1 MKAVIMAGGEGS
13 RLRPLTCN
21 RPKPMVPIANKPVM
35 EHIIELLKKY
45 GVRDIAVT
53 LQYMP
58 EKIKDYFGDGREYGV
73 SLKYFT
79 EDVPLGTAGSVKNA
93 EDFLDETFIVISG
106 DALTDINLQEALEFH
121 KKNRSVATLV
131 LKKVECPIEYG
142 VVVTAPDGKI
152 RRFLEKPSWGEVFSD
167 TVNTG
172 IYVLSPE
179 VLKYFEKGV
188 VFDFSKDLFPILLK
202 KEEPMYGFVTQDYW
216 CDIGDLDAYV
226 GVHTDILDKKVNIN
240 INARE
245 IRQGVWASEGAVI
258 SKEAVIKPPVLI
270 GKNSVVKDGSILG
283 RYSVIGEE
291 CHIGE
296 GSTTKRSVLWN
307 SCILKNNVELRGS
320 VLCSGVKCRE
330 KTAAFE
336 GTVVGEN
343 CILGE
348 NSLIKPGIKIWPEK
362 HIDMG
367 TEVCTN
373 IVWGSRYSKNLFGSR
388 GISGEVNVDITPE
401 FASRMAAAYG
411 AVCKKGS
418 GLAISCEEVDALKM
432 VKNAC
437 VSGVLSTGTEAYD
450 LGTSLLPVTRSAI
463 RYYNLSGG
471 IHISEGNKKGKIIID
486 ILDNKGR
493 NISRNEERK
502 IENCYIREDFARCQA
517 EEIKAVINVPDHKVF
532 YIRSILNHTMSEIH
546 DLKIAL
552 IAPSGDLKNIVTA
565 VLNELKCRY
574 EFVNTKEAHDK
585 QKSLFSDLKTISQVV
600 RRGGF
605 DVGVYFA
612 NSYDKIFLID
622 TKGRIIADDLYMAL
636 ISYIHLKSKAGN
648 KVIVPLNA
656 STVIEKMAGENKER
670 VIRTKTS
677 AKELM
682 NRILDDE
689 FDENMLDFF
698 AMNFDPVEAFI
709 RIIDYM
715 AISGTSLAKIVDSI
729 PDFHIIK
736 KEVKCSWSAKGKV
749 IRAIIEENSNSVET
763 IEGVKVVGDKGWVLV
778 LPDAEKPVC
787 KVIGEGYTQEFAH
800 ELTDIFVD
808 KVKTISQNKIT
819 TI

>member
-45 GVRDIAVT
+45 GIRDIAVT

-73 SLKYFT
+73 NLKYFT

-93 EDFLDETFIVISG
+93 EEFLDETFIVISG

-121 KKNRSVATLV
+121 KKNRSIATLV

-142 VVVTAPDGKI
+142 VVVTAADGKI

-179 VLKYFEKGV
+179 VLKYFEKGI

-202 KEEPMYGFVTQDYW
+202 KEEPLYGFVTQDYW

-226 GVHTDILDKKVNIN
+226 GVHTDILDKKVNIS

-245 IRQGVWASEGAVI
+245 IRQGVWASEGVAI

-270 GKNSVVKDGSILG
+270 GKNSVIKDGSVLG
-283 RYSVIGEE
+283 RYTVIGEE

-296 GSTTKRSVLWN
+296 GSTTKRSILWN

-320 VLCSGVKCRE
+320 VLCSSVKCRE

-388 GISGEVNVDITPE
+388 GISGEINVDITPE

-437 VSGVLSTGTEAYD
+437 VSGVLSAGAEAYD

-463 RYYNLSGG
+463 RYYNLAGG

-502 IENCYIREDFARCQA
+502 IENCYIREDFTRCEA
-517 EEIKAVINVPDHKVF
+517 DEIKAVINVPDHKVF
-532 YIRSILNHTMSEIH
+532 YIRSILNHTISENH

-552 IAPSGDLKNIVTA
+552 IAPSGDLKNIVSA
-565 VLNELKCRY
+565 VLNELNCRY

-585 QKSLFSDLKTISQVV
+585 RKSLFSDLKTLSQVV

-689 FDENMLDFF
+689 FDESMLDFF
-698 AMNFDPVEAFI
+698 AMNFDPIEAFI

-715 AISGTSLAKIVDSI
+715 ALSNTNLAKIMDSI

-749 IRAIIEENSNSVET
+749 IRAIIEENSDSVET

-800 ELTDIFVD
+800 ELTDVFVD

-819 TI
+819 

>member
-45 GVRDIAVT
+45 GIKDIAVT

-106 DALTDINLQEALEFH
+106 DALTDINLKEALEFH

-131 LKKVECPIEYG
+131 LKKVECPTEYG

-283 RYSVIGEE
+283 RYSVIGEQ

-486 ILDNKGR
+486 VLDNKGR

-532 YIRSILNHTMSEIH
+532 YIRSILNHTISEIH
-546 DLKIAL
+546 DLKIAI
-552 IAPSGDLKNIVTA
+552 IAPSGDLKNIVTS

-698 AMNFDPVEAFI
+698 AMNFDPIEAFI

-736 KEVKCSWSAKGKV
+736 KEVKCSWSDKGKV

-819 TI
+819 

>member
-45 GVRDIAVT
+45 GIKDIAVT

-131 LKKVECPIEYG
+131 LKKVECPTEYG

-283 RYSVIGEE
+283 RYSVIGEQ

-486 ILDNKGR
+486 VLDNKGR

-532 YIRSILNHTMSEIH
+532 YIRSILNHTISEIH
-546 DLKIAL
+546 DLKIAI
-552 IAPSGDLKNIVTA
+552 IAPSGDLKNIVTS

-636 ISYIHLKSKAGN
+636 ISYIHLKSKEGN

-698 AMNFDPVEAFI
+698 AMNFDPIEAFI

-736 KEVKCSWSAKGKV
+736 KEVKCSWSDKGKV

-819 TI
+819 

>member
-45 GVRDIAVT
+45 GIKDIAVT

-131 LKKVECPIEYG
+131 LKKVECPTEYG

-532 YIRSILNHTMSEIH
+532 YIRSILNHTISEIH

-656 STVIEKMAGENKER
+656 STVIEKMAGDNKER

-698 AMNFDPVEAFI
+698 AMNFDPIEAFI

-819 TI
+819 

>member
-45 GVRDIAVT
+45 GIRDIAVT

-698 AMNFDPVEAFI
+698 AMNFDPIEAFI

-819 TI
+819 

>member
-45 GVRDIAVT
+45 GIRDIAVT

-58 EKIKDYFGDGREYGV
+58 EKIKDYFDDGSEYGV
-73 SLKYFT
+73 NLRYFT

-93 EDFLDETFIVISG
+93 EEFLDETFIVISG
-106 DALTDINLQEALEFH
+106 DALTDINLEEVLDFH
-121 KKNRSVATLV
+121 KKNSSIATLV

-142 VVVTAPDGKI
+142 VVVTDSGGKV

-188 VFDFSKDLFPILLK
+188 VFDFSKDLFPILLEK
-202 KEEPMYGFVTQDYW
+202 QEPMFGFVTKDYW

-240 INARE
+240 INAME
-245 IRQGVWASEGAVI
+245 VRQGVWVSEGAVI
-258 SKEAVIKPPVLI
+258 SRQAEIKPPVLI
-270 GKNSVVKDGSILG
+270 GKNSVIKDGSVLG
-283 RYSVIGEE
+283 RFTVIGEE

-296 GSTTKRSVLWN
+296 GSTTKKSIMWDGCV
-307 SCILKNNVELRGS
+307 LKNNVQLRGS
-320 VLCSGVKCRE
+320 VLCSRVKCRE
-330 KTAAFE
+330 KTSAFE
-336 GTVVGEN
+336 GTVIGEN

-362 HIDMG
+362 HIDIG

-373 IVWGSRYSKNLFGSR
+373 LVWGSRYSKNLFGSR
-388 GISGEVNVDITPE
+388 GISGEINVDITPE
-401 FASRMAAAYG
+401 FASRLAAAYG
-411 AVCKKGS
+411 AVCKKGAS
-418 GLAISCEEVDALKM
+418 LAVSCDEADALKM
-432 VKNAC
+432 IKNAC
-437 VSGVLSTGTEAYD
+437 ISGVLSSGAEAFD
-450 LGTSLLPVTRSAI
+450 VGTSLLPVTRSAI
-463 RYYNLSGG
+463 RYYKLTGG
-471 IHISEGNKKGKIIID
+471 MHISGGNKKGKVIID
-486 ILDNKGR
+486 ILDELGR
-493 NISRNEERK
+493 NISRSAERK
-502 IENCYIREDFARCQA
+502 IENCYIREDFARCEA
-517 EEIKAVINVPDHKVF
+517 DEIKAVTNVTDHNVF
-532 YIRSILNHTMSEIH
+532 YIRSIINNTIAKNY

-552 IAPSGDLKNIVTA
+552 IAPSGAFKNIVTSI
-565 VLNELKCRY
+565 LNELGCRY
-574 EFVNTKEAHDK
+574 ELVNTRDNHNKR
-585 QKSLFSDLKTISQVV
+585 KSLFSELKTLSQVV
-600 RRGGF
+600 RYGGF
-605 DVGVYFA
+605 DIGVFFA
-612 NSYDKIFLID
+612 NSYDKIFLVD

-636 ISYIHLKSKAGN
+636 ISYIHLRSKDGN

-656 STVIEKMAGENKER
+656 SSVIEKMAGENKER
-670 VIRTKTS
+670 VLRTKTS
-677 AKELM
+677 TKELM
-682 NRILDDE
+682 SRMLNNEYDKD
-689 FDENMLDFF
+689 MLDFF
-698 AMNFDPVEAFI
+698 AMNFDPIEAFI

-715 AISGTSLAKIVDSI
+715 VFSNISLADIVDLI

-736 KEVKCSWSAKGKV
+736 KEVKCSWSEKGKV
-749 IRAIIEENSNSVET
+749 IRTIIEENSDSVET

-787 KVIGEGYTQEFAH
+787 KVIGEGLTQEFAH

-808 KVKTISQNKIT
+808 KVKSISQNRGT
-819 TI
+819 

>member
-45 GVRDIAVT
+45 GIKDIAVT

-106 DALTDINLQEALEFH
+106 DALTDINLKEALEFH

-131 LKKVECPIEYG
+131 LKKVECPTEYG

-283 RYSVIGEE
+283 RYSVIGEQ

-418 GLAISCEEVDALKM
+418 GLAISCEDVDALKM

-486 ILDNKGR
+486 VLDNKGR

-532 YIRSILNHTMSEIH
+532 YIRSILNHTISEIH
-546 DLKIAL
+546 DLKIAI
-552 IAPSGDLKNIVTA
+552 IAPSGDLKNIVTS

-698 AMNFDPVEAFI
+698 AMNFDPIEAFI

-736 KEVKCSWSAKGKV
+736 KEVKCSWSDKGKV

-819 TI
+819 

>member
-45 GVRDIAVT
+45 GIRDIAVT

-258 SKEAVIKPPVLI
+258 SKEAIIKPPVLI

-307 SCILKNNVELRGS
+307 SCILRNNVELRGS

-698 AMNFDPVEAFI
+698 AMNFDPIEAFI

>member
-45 GVRDIAVT
+45 GIKDIAVT

-58 EKIKDYFGDGREYGV
+58 EKIKDYFGDGSEYGV
-73 SLKYFT
+73 NLKYFT

-93 EDFLDETFIVISG
+93 EEFLDETFIVISG
-106 DALTDINLQEALEFH
+106 DALTDINLEEALEFH
-121 KKNRSVATLV
+121 KKNRSIATLV

-142 VVVTAPDGKI
+142 VVVTAADGKI

-202 KEEPMYGFVTQDYW
+202 KDEPMYGFVTQDYW

-226 GVHTDILDKKVNIN
+226 GVHTDILDKKVNIS

-245 IRQGVWASEGAVI
+245 IRQGVWVSEGTII
-258 SKEAVIKPPVLI
+258 SKEAVIKPPVLV
-270 GKNSVVKDGSILG
+270 GKNSVIKDGSVLG
-283 RYSVIGEE
+283 QYSVVGAD

-296 GSTTKRSVLWN
+296 GSTTKRSILWN
-307 SCILKNNVELRGS
+307 GCILKNNVQLRGS
-320 VLCSGVKCRE
+320 VLCSNVKCRE

-367 TEVCTN
+367 TEVCSN
-373 IVWGSRYSKNLFGSR
+373 IVWGSRYSKNLFGNR
-388 GISGEVNVDITPE
+388 GISGEINVDITPE
-401 FASRMAAAYG
+401 FASRLAAAYG
-411 AVCKKGS
+411 AVYKKGA
-418 GLAISCEEVDALKM
+418 GLAVSCDEADALKM
-432 VKNAC
+432 IKNAC
-437 VSGVLSTGTEAYD
+437 LSGVLSAGAEVYD
-450 LGTSLLPVTRSAI
+450 LGTSLLPVVRSAI

-471 IHISEGNKKGKIIID
+471 IHISKGNKKGKIVID
-486 ILDNKGR
+486 ILDNLGR

-502 IENCYIREDFARCQA
+502 IENCYIREDFARCEA
-517 EEIKAVINVPDHKVF
+517 DEIKTVINVPDHKVF
-532 YIRSILNHTMSEIH
+532 YMRSIINHTISENH

-552 IAPSGDLKNIVTA
+552 IAPSGELRNMVSSILKE
-565 VLNELKCRY
+565 LNCRY
-574 EFVNTKEAHDK
+574 EFVNTKETK
-585 QKSLFSDLKTISQVV
+585 RKSLFSDLKTLSHVV
-600 RRGGF
+600 KHGGF

-612 NSYDKIFLID
+612 NSYDKIFLVD

-656 STVIEKMAGENKER
+656 STVIEKIAGDSKDR
-670 VIRTKTS
+670 VVRTKTS
-677 AKELM
+677 TKELM
-682 NRILDDE
+682 SRILEDE
-689 FDENMLDFF
+689 HDESMLDFF
-698 AMNFDPVEAFI
+698 AMNFDPIEAFV
-709 RIIDYM
+709 RIVDYI
-715 AISGTSLAKIVDSI
+715 AVSETSLERIVDCI

-736 KEVKCSWSAKGKV
+736 KEVNCSWSAKGKV

-808 KVKTISQNKIT
+808 KVKSISQNKIT
-819 TI
+819 

>member
-21 RPKPMVPIANKPVM
+21 RPKPMVPIANRPVM

-45 GVRDIAVT
+45 GIRDIAVT

-58 EKIKDYFGDGREYGV
+58 EKIKDYFDDGSEYGV
-73 SLKYFT
+73 NLKYFT

-93 EDFLDETFIVISG
+93 EEFLDETFIVISG
-106 DALTDINLQEALEFH
+106 DALTDINLQQALEFH
-121 KKNRSVATLV
+121 NKNRSIATLV

-142 VVVTAPDGKI
+142 VVVTGADGKI

-202 KEEPMYGFVTQDYW
+202 KDEPMYGFVTQDYW

-270 GKNSVVKDGSILG
+270 GKNSVIKDGSVLG
-283 RYSVIGEE
+283 RYSVIGED

-296 GSTTKRSVLWN
+296 GSTTKRSILWN
-307 SCILKNNVELRGS
+307 GCVLKNNVQLRGS
-320 VLCSGVKCRE
+320 VLCSNVKCRE

-348 NSLIKPGIKIWPEK
+348 NSLIKPGIKVWPEK

-367 TEVCTN
+367 TEVCSN
-373 IVWGSRYSKNLFGSR
+373 VVWGSRYSKNLFGSR
-388 GISGEVNVDITPE
+388 GISGEINVDITPE
-401 FASRMAAAYG
+401 FASRLAAAYG
-411 AVCKKGS
+411 AVCKKGA
-418 GLAISCEEVDALKM
+418 GLAVSCDEDDALKM
-432 VKNAC
+432 IKNAC
-437 VSGVLSTGTEAYD
+437 LSGMLSAGAEAYD
-450 LGTSLLPVTRSAI
+450 LGTSLLPVVRSAI
-463 RYYNLSGG
+463 RYYNLAGG
-471 IHISEGNKKGKIIID
+471 IHISEANKKGKIVID
-486 ILDNKGR
+486 ILDNLGR
-493 NISRNEERK
+493 NISRNQERK
-502 IENCYIREDFARCQA
+502 IENCYIREDFARCEA
-517 EEIKAVINVPDHKVF
+517 DEIKTVINVPDHKVF
-532 YIRSILNHTMSEIH
+532 YIRSIINHTISENH

-552 IAPSGDLKNIVTA
+552 IAPPGDLKSIVSTL
-565 VLNELKCRY
+565 LNEFNCRY
-574 EFVNTKEAHDK
+574 EFVNTKETHDK
-585 QKSLFSDLKTISQVV
+585 RKSLFSDLKALSQVV
-600 RRGGF
+600 KHGGF

-622 TKGRIIADDLYMAL
+622 TKGRVIADDLYMAL
-636 ISYIHLKSKAGN
+636 ISYIHLKLKAGN

-656 STVIEKMAGENKER
+656 SNVIEKMAGENKDR
-670 VIRTKTS
+670 VVRTKTS
-677 AKELM
+677 TKELM
-682 NRILDDE
+682 SRILEDE
-689 FDENMLDFF
+689 HDESMLDFF
-698 AMNFDPVEAFI
+698 AMNFDPIEAFV

-715 AISGTSLAKIVDSI
+715 AFRGTSLARIVDSI

-736 KEVKCSWSAKGKV
+736 KDVKCSWSAKGKV

-787 KVIGEGYTQEFAH
+787 RVIGEGYTQEFAH

-808 KVKTISQNKIT
+808 KVKSISQNKIT
-819 TI
+819 

>member
-532 YIRSILNHTMSEIH
+532 YIRSILNHTISEIH

-565 VLNELKCRY
+565 VLNELKCKY

>member
-532 YIRSILNHTMSEIH
+532 YIRSILNHTISEIH

-656 STVIEKMAGENKER
+656 STVIEKMAGDNKER

-689 FDENMLDFF
+689 FDEDMLDFF

-715 AISGTSLAKIVDSI
+715 AISGTSLANIVDSI

>member
-45 GVRDIAVT
+45 GIKDIAVT

-131 LKKVECPIEYG
+131 LKKVECPTEYG

-258 SKEAVIKPPVLI
+258 SKEAIIKPPVLI

-486 ILDNKGR
+486 VLDNKGR

-532 YIRSILNHTMSEIH
+532 YIRSILNHTISEIH

-552 IAPSGDLKNIVTA
+552 IAPSGDLKNIVSA

-698 AMNFDPVEAFI
+698 AMNFDPIEAFI

-819 TI
+819 

>member
-736 KEVKCSWSAKGKV
+736 KEVKCSWSDKGKV

>member
-45 GVRDIAVT
+45 GIKDIAVT

-131 LKKVECPIEYG
+131 LKKVECPTEYG

-283 RYSVIGEE
+283 RYSVIGEQ

-486 ILDNKGR
+486 VLDNKGR

-532 YIRSILNHTMSEIH
+532 YIRSILNHTISEIH
-546 DLKIAL
+546 DLKIAI
-552 IAPSGDLKNIVTA
+552 IAPSGDLKNIVTS

-698 AMNFDPVEAFI
+698 AMNFDPIEAFI

-736 KEVKCSWSAKGKV
+736 KEVKCSWSDKGKV

-819 TI
+819 

>member
-45 GVRDIAVT
+45 GIRDIAVT

-58 EKIKDYFGDGREYGV
+58 EKIKDFFGDGSEFGV
-73 SLKYFT
+73 NLKYFT

-93 EDFLDETFIVISG
+93 EEFLDETFIVISG

-121 KKNRSVATLV
+121 KKNSSIATLV

-142 VVVTAPDGKI
+142 VVVTAADGKI

-179 VLKYFEKGV
+179 VLNYFEKGV

-226 GVHTDILDKKVNIN
+226 GVHADILDKRVNVSIA
-240 INARE
+240 ARE
-245 IRQGVWASEGAVI
+245 IRQGVWVSEGAVI
-258 SKEAVIKPPVLI
+258 SKEAIIKPPVLI
-270 GKNSVVKDGSILG
+270 GRNSVIKDGSILG
-283 RYSVIGEE
+283 QYSIIGEE
-291 CHIGE
+291 CHISE
-296 GSTTKRSVLWN
+296 GSTTKRSILWN
-307 SCILKNNVELRGS
+307 SCNLKNNVQLRGS
-320 VLCSGVKCRE
+320 ILCSNVKCRE

-367 TEVCTN
+367 TEVCSN
-373 IVWGSRYSKNLFGSR
+373 IVWGSRYSKNLFGRR
-388 GISGEVNVDITPE
+388 GISGEINVDITPE
-401 FASRMAAAYG
+401 FASRLAAAYG
-411 AVCKKGS
+411 AVCKKGA
-418 GLAISCEEVDALKM
+418 GLAVSCDEADYLKM
-432 VKNAC
+432 IKNAC
-437 VSGVLSTGTEAYD
+437 VSGALSAGAGVYD
-450 LGTSLLPVTRSAI
+450 LGTSLLPVVRSAV
-463 RYYNLSGG
+463 RYYNLVGG
-471 IHISEGNKKGKIIID
+471 IHISEGNKKGRIVID
-486 ILDNKGR
+486 ILDNLGR
-493 NISRNEERK
+493 NISRNQERK
-502 IENCYIREDFARCQA
+502 IENCYIREDFARCEA
-517 EEIKAVINVPDHKVF
+517 DEIKEIINVPDHKVF
-532 YIRSILNHTMSEIH
+532 YIRSIINHTISENH

-552 IAPSGDLKNIVTA
+552 VAPSGDLKNIVSSL
-565 VLNELKCRY
+565 LNELSCRY
-574 EFVNTKEAHDK
+574 EFVNTKQTHDK
-585 QKSLFSDLKTISQVV
+585 RKSLFSDLKMLSQVV
-600 RRGGF
+600 RHGGF

-612 NSYDKIFLID
+612 NSYDKIFLVD
-622 TKGRIIADDLYMAL
+622 TKGRIIADDLYIAL
-636 ISYIHLKSKAGN
+636 ISYIHLKSKAGS

-656 STVIEKMAGENKER
+656 STVIEKMAGEDKDR
-670 VIRTKTS
+670 VVRTKTS
-677 AKELM
+677 TKELM
-682 NRILDDE
+682 SRILEDKHDE
-689 FDENMLDFF
+689 SMLDFF
-698 AMNFDPVEAFI
+698 AMNFDPIEAFV

-715 AISGTSLAKIVDSI
+715 ALSETSLSSIVDLI

-749 IRAIIEENSNSVET
+749 IRAIIEENSDSVET
-763 IEGVKVVGDKGWVLV
+763 VEGVKVVGEKGWVLV

-808 KVKTISQNKIT
+808 KVKSISQNKT
-819 TI
+819 T

>member
-532 YIRSILNHTMSEIH
+532 YIRSILNHTISEIH

-689 FDENMLDFF
+689 FDEDMLDFF